1 MDKQFKA
8 IDDKKFKSITGILPD
23 KCIYRYCKQFNLIA
37 GFNINNIE
45 SASYDLT
52 VDKFLSWELNSNGD
66 DTNITTYHSVV
77 LKPNQLVFI
86 RSKEIINMPN
96 NMIGRVVMRNRFI
109 RAGLV
114 ATAPL
119 FQPGDKGSNV
129 FVCIRNLSN
138 YDITLKQGESIV
150 QIYFEVL
157 SVPPDI
163 PYDRDE
169 DSFFKQSTSFNI
181 PTDLVQRNIK
191 ESEIIDKK
199 INNFEARIYTM
210 VATFVGAFVS
220 ILALIIVNFSNDA
233 FKDMSISEIIKVNIS
248 LSVCIAVILKI
259 VMRFSCSITKEKPV
273 KKKGSTKEKTDKKER
288 LKKTND
294 KNNGKKKTKTIK

>member
-1 MDKQFKA
+1 MDKQFTLLDENA
-8 IDDKKFKSITGILPD
+8 IESITGILPD
-23 KCIYRYCKQFNLIA
+23 KYIYSYCIKKKLIDEFNV
-37 GFNINNIE
+37 NNIE

-52 VDKFLSWELNSNGD
+52 VDNFFTWELNYSGD
-66 DTNITTYHSVV
+66 DTNITTYHSVS
-77 LKPNQLVFI
+77 LKPNQLVFVK
-86 RSKEIINMPN
+86 SKEIINMPE

-129 FVCIRNLSN
+129 FVCIRNMSN
-138 YDITLKQGESIV
+138 YDIELKHGDSII

-157 SVPPDI
+157 SATPDI
-163 PYDRDE
+163 PYDRDC

-181 PTDLVQRNIK
+181 PTDLVQKNIK
-191 ESEIIDKK
+191 ESENIEKK

-233 FKDMSISEIIKVNIS
+233 FKGMTISEIIKINIS
-248 LSVCIAVILKI
+248 LSICIALILSLI
-259 VMRFSCSITKEKPV
+259 MLFCCFITREKPN
-273 KKKGSTKEKTDKKER
+273 KKKRKIKKSDA
-288 LKKTND
+288 KYD
-294 KNNGKKKTKTIK
+294 IKIIR